1 MQSALYTGS
10 VYHRRLGPRPHAF
23 ENRVF
28 FLYLDLDELPAL
40 ARTTRLFSDRGLA
53 PLRFRR
59 RDYLAPHER
68 PLAEVARDRV
78 EAALGRRPAGP
89 VRVLTHVRT
98 FGYVFNPVSF
108 YYCFAAEEDGGG
120 LDAVV
125 AEITNTPWKE
135 RHAYVLDA
143 RRADADG
150 RVRARFPKAFHVSPF
165 YPMEQTY
172 DWRVAAP
179 GARLDVHMSNLEAG
193 EPVFHAGMTC
203 ERRELTPAALR
214 RALWRHPLLPL
225 RMHAA
230 IYLHAALLW
239 RKRAPF
245 HTHPKKRAASA
256 AS

>member
-1 MQSALYTGS
+1 MKHSAIYDGN
-10 VYHRRLGPRPHAF
+10 VYHRRLVPRPHAF
-23 ENRVF
+23 RTRVF
-28 FLYLDLDELPAL
+28 FLYLDLDELPEL
-40 ARTTRLFSDRGLA
+40 ARSTRMFSERGPA

-59 RDYLAPHER
+59 GDYLAPHDR
-68 PLAEVARDRV
+68 PLADVARDRV
-78 EAALGRRPAGP
+78 EAALGRRPGGA

-98 FGYVFNPVSF
+98 LGYVFNPVSF
-108 YYCFAAEEDGGG
+108 YYCFDARGA

-150 RVRARFPKAFHVSPF
+150 LVRVRFPKAFHVSPF
-165 YPMEQTY
+165 FPIEQTY

-179 GARLDVHMSNLEAG
+179 GARLDVHMTNLEAD
-193 EPVFHAGMTC
+193 EPVFHAGLTC

-214 RALWRHPLLPL
+214 RALLRHPLLPL
-225 RMHAA
+225 RAHAA

-239 RKRAPF
+239 GKRAPF